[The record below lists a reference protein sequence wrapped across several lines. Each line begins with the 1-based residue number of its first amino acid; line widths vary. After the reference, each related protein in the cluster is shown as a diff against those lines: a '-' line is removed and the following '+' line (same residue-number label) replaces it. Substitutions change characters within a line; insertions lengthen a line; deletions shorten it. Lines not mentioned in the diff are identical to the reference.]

1 MTLTALDRGFG
12 DPRRADFKKNNIV
25 NIKAGGVSLNVHKE
39 LADIFK
45 LFCALC
51 PAKGFPLERIQDD
64 WGYNY
69 RPIRGY
75 EEEWRR
81 THDLRYLSNHSW
93 GSAIDLNATQNP
105 MTNDGVVH
113 GNVPKEVIGV
123 AFGLGISWG
132 GFYAHK
138 RKDPMHW
145 EWLGTVA
152 EARQKTK
159 ELRDFFGKG
168 K

>member
-12 DPRRADFKKNNIV
+12 DPRKSDFRAKNIV
-25 NIKAGGVSLNVHKE
+25 RIQSAGISLNVHKE

-51 PAKGFPLERIQDD
+51 PAKGFPLEKIADD
-64 WGYNY
+64 WGYNF

-75 EEEWRR
+75 EDEYRS
-81 THDLRYLSNHSW
+81 TGSLRYLSNHSW

-105 MTNDGVVH
+105 MTSDGVVH

-132 GFYAHK
+132 GYYSGK

-145 EWLGTVA
+145 EWLGTVQ
-152 EARQKTK
+152 EAREKTAQ
-159 ELRDFFGKG
+159 LRAFFGG

>member
-1 MTLTALDRGFG
+1 MSLTALDRGFG
-12 DPRRADFKKNNIV
+12 DPRKSYFHSESIV

-51 PAKGFPLERIQDD
+51 PAKGFPLERLKDD
-64 WGYNY
+64 WGYNF

-75 EEEWRR
+75 EDEYHK
-81 THDLRYLSNHSW
+81 TGNLHYLSNHSW
-93 GSAIDLNATQNP
+93 GTAIDLNATQNP
-105 MTNDGVVH
+105 MTSDGKVH
-113 GNVPKEVIGV
+113 GTVPKEVIGL

-132 GFYAHK
+132 GFYSGK

-145 EWLGTVA
+145 EWLGTVQ

-159 ELRDFFGKG
+159 ELRDFFSK